1 MAFDG
6 TTQCELNWDFQGIS
20 PILQA
25 TAPGMNP
32 NLASHEDKE
41 QVNLLISSLR
51 QVRFNLNVSSVGGLT
66 ITQAST
72 TRENREGER
81 RVCVYSY

>member
-1 MAFDG
+1 MSFDG
-6 TTQCELNWDFQGIS
+6 TTQCELNWDFQGNS

-25 TAPGMNP
+25 TALGMNP
-32 NLASHEDKE
+32 QLASHEEKR

-51 QVRFNLNVSSVGGLT
+51 QGRFNLNVSPVGGLT

-72 TRENREGER
+72 TRENREGE
-81 RVCVYSY
+81 